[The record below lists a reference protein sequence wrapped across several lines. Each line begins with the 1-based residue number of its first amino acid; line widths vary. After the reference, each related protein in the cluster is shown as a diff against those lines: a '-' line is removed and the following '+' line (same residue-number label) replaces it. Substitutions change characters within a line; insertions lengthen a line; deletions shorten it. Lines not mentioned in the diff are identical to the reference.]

1 MRYRNFLFADR
12 RSEGRH
18 TMSSKQVGTVKSR
31 DRVSRAALAVVA
43 VATTAMAGLGLSVPA
58 ASAIEYDS
66 LGAWVTDANGTPA
79 RQAGAHPD
87 VRFRFTLPKNDAS
100 DPATSFPVEDPH
112 QMVVDLPPGLVG
124 NPTVADTCSETMIKA
139 GLSGNF
145 ALCPIAAQVGIAHV
159 LNGSHDTSLAVQA
172 PIYNLEAPVGM
183 PAVFAFN
190 AFGAVVRLTPS
201 VRPGDFGITV
211 DSGTIAQSIPV
222 HGADITLW
230 GVPADPSHDPQRYA
244 EFGASGITFPPATTQ
259 APRRPF
265 LTTATSCPGV
275 PEVTTARLD
284 GWDSIGQFVT
294 GSFSSDFDG
303 VPFTL
308 TGCDRLPFDA
318 SVDVKTTTSKADAP
332 TGLNVELKV
341 PQSPSP
347 DGLATAHVKEVTVTL
362 PEGLSVSPSSAA
374 GLAACTDGQIGLDSS
389 AVEQCPRASKIG
401 TVEVVTPLLADP
413 LSGSVYVGSQ
423 ESDDPTSGKMFR
435 IFIVAEGSGVR
446 IKLEGAVKA
455 DPSTGQ
461 LTSTFVNNPQLPFSE
476 LRVKFYSGP
485 GAALATPAACGTH
498 TTNTGLIG
506 WNNKGAGNGSP
517 FEVACREGLG
527 GFAPQFS
534 AGSVS
539 PVAGGFSPFVVGI
552 NKPDGQS
559 AIDGLSVDMP
569 KGVLAKLKGNLGAQ
583 VGSVT
588 AFAGS
593 GDRPFPLPGRVFLE
607 GAYGDAPYS
616 LRVVV
621 PAKAGPFDLGEVVV
635 RQKVYV
641 DRTSAQVKVVSDP
654 IPTIVKGV
662 PTRLQRLDVNVD
674 KPGFMVNPTSCE
686 ASEVK
691 ARLRSAAG
699 QSAPINS
706 RFQVGSCGD
715 LGFSPKLSM
724 ALTGK
729 KQVTTGKHPGVR
741 AKVRQAA
748 GQAGIGKAK
757 VALPPALAL
766 DPDNAQ
772 ALCEFADGTKPDLEN
787 HCPKGSIVGRAR
799 AKTPLLERDLTG
811 DVYFVKNVRKDPKTG
826 NEIRTLPMIVVAL
839 RGEIAINLKGEA
851 STTKNGRLV
860 STFANVPDAPIS
872 AFNLNIQ
879 GGSNGILAVTRTR
892 KAKINLCAKPT
903 SHRAAI
909 DLDGHNG
916 RDADYPTTVKT
927 PCGKAKKAKNK
938 KK

>member
-1 MRYRNFLFADR
+1 MRYRDLRFFADR

-18 TMSSKQVGTVKSR
+18 TMSSNQGGR
-31 DRVSRAALAVVA
+31 FRGRVSRAVLAA
-43 VATTAMAGLGLSVPA
+43 AAATATAAAGLGLSAPA

-66 LGAWVTDANGTPA
+66 LGAWVTDTNGAPA

-87 VRFRFTLPKNDAS
+87 VRFRFTLPKHDPN
-100 DPATSFPVEDPH
+100 DPATSFPVELPH
-112 QMVVDLPPGLVG
+112 QMLVDLPPGLVG
-124 NPTVADTCSETMIKA
+124 NPTAAESCSETMMKA
-139 GLSGNF
+139 GLNGNF
-145 ALCPIAAQVGIAHV
+145 ATCPIAAQVGVAYV
-159 LNGSHDTSLAVQA
+159 LNGSHDTAVA
-172 PIYNLEAPVGM
+172 VAAPVYNVERPVDA

-190 AFGAVVRLTPS
+190 ALGSVTRLTPS

-211 DSGTIAQSIPV
+211 DSGDISQGIPV

-230 GVPADPSHDPQRYA
+230 GIPADPSHDPERYA
-244 EFGASGITFPPATTQ
+244 EFGASGIVLAPASTQ

-275 PEVTTARLD
+275 PEVTTARMD
-284 GWDSIGQFVT
+284 GWDSIGQFAT
-294 GSFSSDFDG
+294 GSFTSDFDD

-308 TGCDRLPFDA
+308 TGCDRLPFDP
-318 SVDVKTTTSKADAP
+318 SVDVKTTTAKADSP
-332 TGLNVELKV
+332 TGLNVDLKV
-341 PQSPSP
+341 PQSSSP
-347 DGLATAHVKEVTVTL
+347 DGLATAHVKDVTVTL
-362 PEGLSVSPSSAA
+362 PEGLSVSPGSAA
-374 GLAACTDGQIGLDSS
+374 GLAACSDAQIGLDSS

-401 TVEVVTPLLADP
+401 TVEVITPLLADP
-413 LSGSVYVGSQ
+413 LAGTVYVGSQ
-423 ESDDPTSGKMFR
+423 ESDDPQSGKMFR
-435 IFIVAEGSGVR
+435 IFIVAEGAGVR

-455 DPSTGQ
+455 DPATGQ

-498 TTNTGLIG
+498 TTNAGLVA
-506 WNNKGAGNGSP
+506 WNNKGAGNSSP

-527 GFAPQFS
+527 GFAPAFT

-539 PVAGGFSPFVVGI
+539 PVAGGFSPFTVAI
-552 NKPDGQS
+552 TKPDGDS
-559 AIDGLSVDMP
+559 AIDGLSVEMP
-569 KGVLAKLKGNLGAQ
+569 KGVLAKIKGNLGTQ
-583 VGSVT
+583 VGTVT

-593 GDRPFPLPGRVFLE
+593 GEKPFPLPGKVFLE

-621 PAKAGPFDLGEVVV
+621 PAKAGPYDLGEVVV

-641 DRTSAQVKVVSDP
+641 DRTTAQVRVVSDP

-662 PTRLQRLDVNVD
+662 PARLQRLDVNVD

-686 ASEVK
+686 DKEIK
-691 ARLRSAAG
+691 ATLHSQAG
-699 QSAPINS
+699 QTAPINS

-715 LGFSPKLSM
+715 LAFKPSLSM
-724 ALTGK
+724 GLTGR
-729 KQVTTGKHPGVR
+729 KQVTTGRHPGLR
-741 AKVRQAA
+741 ATVRQAA
-748 GQAGIGKAK
+748 GQAAISRARIT
-757 VALPPALAL
+757 LPRSLAL

-772 ALCEFADGTKPDLEN
+772 ALCEYVDGTKPDLES

-799 AKTPLLERDLTG
+799 ASTPLLERALTG

-826 NEIRTLPMIVVAL
+826 NAIRTLPMIVVAL
-839 RGEIAINLKGEA
+839 RGEIAINLRGEA

-872 AFNLNIQ
+872 KFNLNIK
-879 GGSNGILAVTRTR
+879 GGKTGILAVTRTR
-892 KAKINLCAKPT
+892 KAKINLCANPN

-909 DLDGHNG
+909 AKNGHNG
-916 RDADYPTTVKT
+916 KTANFATTVKT
-927 PCGKAKKAKNK
+927 PCKAKKK
-938 KK
+938 

>member
-1 MRYRNFLFADR
+1 MRYRNLLFADR

-18 TMSSKQVGTVKSR
+18 TMSSNHGGTIR
-31 DRVSRAALAVVA
+31 GRVSRAALAVATATA
-43 VATTAMAGLGLSVPA
+43 VVGLGLSVPA

-66 LGAWVTDANGTPA
+66 LGAWVTDTAGAPV

-87 VRFRFTLPKNDAS
+87 VRFRFTLPKHDS
-100 DPATSFPVEDPH
+100 GDPVSFPAEAPH
-112 QMVVDLPPGLVG
+112 QMIVDLPPGLVG
-124 NPTVADTCSETMIKA
+124 NATAADTCSETMMKA
-139 GLSGNF
+139 GPSGNN
-145 ALCPIAAQVGIAHV
+145 ALCPIAAQVGIAYV
-159 LNGSHDTSLAVQA
+159 LNAERDTATSLPA
-172 PIYNLEAPVGM
+172 PIYNLERPVGA

-190 AFGAVVRLTPS
+190 TIGSVVRMTPS

-211 DSGTIAQSIPV
+211 DSGDISQGIPV

-244 EFGASGITFPPATTQ
+244 ELFSSGIITPPAKTQ

-284 GWDSIGQFVT
+284 GWDSIGQFAT
-294 GSFSSDFDG
+294 GSFTSDFDD

-308 TGCDRLPFDA
+308 TGCDRLAFDPT
-318 SVDVKTTTSKADAP
+318 VDVKTTTAKADAP
-332 TGLNVELKV
+332 TGINVDLKV
-341 PQSPSP
+341 PQSSAP
-347 DGLATAHVKEVTVTL
+347 DGLATAHVKDVTVTL
-362 PEGLSVSPSSAA
+362 PEGLSVSPGSAA
-374 GLAACTDGQIGLDSS
+374 GLAACTDAQVGLDSS
-389 AVEQCPRASKIG
+389 AVEQCPQASKIG
-401 TVEVVTPLLADP
+401 TVEVITPLLEDP
-413 LSGSVYVGSQ
+413 LAGSVYVGSQ
-423 ESDDPTSGKMFR
+423 ESDDPQSGKMFR

-498 TTNTGLIG
+498 TTNTGLTSWSG
-506 WNNKGAGNGSP
+506 KAAGNSSP

-527 GFAPQFS
+527 GFAPAFT

-539 PVAGGFSPFVVGI
+539 PVAGGFSPFTVAVT
-552 NKPDGQS
+552 KPDGQS

-569 KGVLAKLKGNLGAQ
+569 KGVLAKIKGNLGTQ

-593 GDRPFPLPGRVFLE
+593 GSSPFPLPGRVFLE

-621 PAKAGPFDLGEVVV
+621 PAKAGPYDLGEVVV

-641 DRTSAQVKVVSDP
+641 DRTTAQVRVVSDP

-662 PTRLQRLDVNVD
+662 PARLQRLDVNVD

-686 ASEVK
+686 SKEIK
-691 ARLRSAAG
+691 ATLHSQAG
-699 QSAPINS
+699 QTAPINT

-715 LGFSPKLSM
+715 LSFKPSI
-724 ALTGK
+724 ALALAGK
-729 KQVTTGKHPGVR
+729 NQKTTGKHPGVR
-741 AKVRQAA
+741 AKVRQTA
-748 GQAGIGKAK
+748 GQAGIGQAK
-757 VALPPALAL
+757 VTLPPSLAL

-772 ALCEFADGTKPDLEN
+772 ALCEYVDGTKPDLEN
-787 HCPKGSIVGRAR
+787 HCPKGSIVGRAK
-799 AKTPLLERDLTG
+799 ATTPLLERALTG

-826 NEIRTLPMIVVAL
+826 NTIRTLPMIVVAL
-839 RGEIAINLKGEA
+839 RGEIAINLKGES
-851 STTKNGRLV
+851 STTKAGRLV
-860 STFANVPDAPIS
+860 NTFANVPDAPIS
-872 AFNLNIQ
+872 QFNLNIK
-879 GGSNGILAVTRTR
+879 GGKTGILAVTRTR
-892 KAKINLCAKPT
+892 KSKINLCARPN
-903 SHRAAI
+903 SHRAAV

-916 RDADYPTTVKT
+916 KNTDFATTVKT
-927 PCGKAKKAKNK
+927 PCKTKAAKRAKKTRK
-938 KK
+938 K

>member
-1 MRYRNFLFADR
+1 MRYRNLFFADR

-18 TMSSKQVGTVKSR
+18 TMSRTESGIFR
-31 DRVSRAALAVVA
+31 GRVTRVALAALAVA
-43 VATTAMAGLGLSVPA
+43 VGLALPAPA
-58 ASAIEYDS
+58 ASAIEFDS
-66 LGAWVTDANGTPA
+66 LGAWVTDSSGSPS

-87 VRFRFTLPKNDAS
+87 VRFRFTVPHDPTDLQLLPI
-100 DPATSFPVEDPH
+100 ELPH
-112 QMVVDLPPGLVG
+112 RLEVDMPPGLVG
-124 NPTVADTCSETMIKA
+124 DPNAMETCSETMMKR
-139 GLSGNF
+139 GPSGNN
-145 ALCPIAAQVGIAHV
+145 AVCPIAAQVGIAHI
-159 LNGSHDTSLAVQA
+159 LGADHDTVTSIKV

-190 AFGAVVRLTPS
+190 AIGAVVRLTPE

-211 DSGTIAQSIPV
+211 DSGAIAQGLAI
-222 HGADITLW
+222 HGADVTLW
-230 GVPADPSHDPQRYA
+230 GVPADPSHDSERYA
-244 EFGASGITFPPATTQ
+244 ELFKTGYMMPPATTQ

-265 LTTATSCPGV
+265 LTTATSCPGT
-275 PEVTTARLD
+275 PEVTTTRLD
-284 GWDSIGQFVT
+284 GWDSIGDFVT

-308 TGCDRLPFDA
+308 TGCEKLAFDP
-318 SVDVKTTTSKADAP
+318 SVDVKTTTAKADAP
-332 TGLNVELKV
+332 TGLNVDLKV
-341 PQSPSP
+341 PQSSSP
-347 DGLATAHVKEVTVTL
+347 DGLATAHVKDVTVAL
-362 PEGLSVSPSSAA
+362 PEGMSVSPSSAA
-374 GLAACTDGQIGLDSS
+374 GLAACTDAQLDLSTTD
-389 AVEQCPRASKIG
+389 AEQCPRASRIG
-401 TVEVVTPLLADP
+401 TVEVITPLLADP

-423 ESDDPTSGKMFR
+423 ESDDPQSGKMFR

-476 LRVKFYSGP
+476 LRVRFFGGS
-485 GAALATPAACGTH
+485 GAALATPASCGTH
-498 TTNTGLIG
+498 TTNTGLVA

-517 FEVACREGLG
+517 FDIACREGLG
-527 GFAPQFS
+527 AFAPSFA

-539 PVAGGFSPFVVGI
+539 PVAGGFSPFLVGI
-552 NKPDGQS
+552 TKPDGQS

-569 KGVLAKLKGNLGAQ
+569 KGVLAKLKGNLGTQ

-593 GDRPFPLPGRVFLE
+593 GDRPFPLPGKVFLE

-621 PAKAGPFDLGEVVV
+621 PAKAGPFDLGDVVV

-641 DRTSAQVKVVSDP
+641 DRTTAQVRVVSDP

-686 ASEVK
+686 ASEIK
-691 ARLRSAAG
+691 ATLHSAAG
-699 QSAPINS
+699 QSAPLNA

-715 LGFSPKLSM
+715 LGFSPKLTM

-729 KQVTTGKHPGVR
+729 KQVTTGKHPGIR
-741 AKVRQAA
+741 AKLRQGS
-748 GQAGIGKAK
+748 GQAGIGKAR

-772 ALCEFADGTKPDLEN
+772 ALCEFTDGTKPDLEN

-811 DVYFVKNVRKDPKTG
+811 DVYFVKNVRKDKRTG

-903 SHRAAI
+903 SHRAGV

-916 RDADYPTTVKT
+916 RDADYNTTVKT
-927 PCGKAKKAKNK
+927 PCGKKSKKASK